1 MPINWNNLLRIILAI
16 FVGEL
21 LLVLGTTLVQ
31 EIMFHGIGWYESG
44 PMELVLGGL
53 GSFLAAVLAGAAAFS
68 IVRRQTEIPLGVLS
82 LLVILETFWLIQTGK
97 ASGPV
102 WFDVLGGIT
111 LVLGFWVG
119 RFLLR
124 SKKWK
129 LSG

>member
-1 MPINWNNLLRIILAI
+1 MLINLHNLLRIFLAI
-16 FVGEL
+16 IVGEL

-44 PMELVLGGL
+44 PVELVLGGL
-53 GSFLAAVLAGAAAFS
+53 GSFLAAMLSGVAAFS

-102 WFDVLGGIT
+102 WFDVIGGTT
-111 LVLGFWVG
+111 LVLGLWVG

-124 SKKWK
+124 SKKLK
-129 LSG
+129 LYG